1 MRMRRFGR
9 SIGAMSTGTRRAAT
23 ALTVVTVFL
32 AACTSDSGVQVEQS
46 MDGDGSSTM
55 PTNPSSSTSVPNP
68 GTSPDTVPDRDG
80 PPGSVVAPDPARLP
94 ELGGGDPDT
103 ATGTLDNGLRYLV
116 RSNDNPGGKVELRL
130 VVDAG
135 SGLEADDQVGGAHFL
150 EHMLFNGTERFPKNE
165 LIDVLRSFGAAF
177 GADINASTSYDETI
191 YTLNV
196 PDAPEAVGTAL
207 DILED
212 WLSAATLDPV
222 DVEAERGIVLDEWRA
237 RTETSSGR
245 VFDRFAT
252 FLLAGSPYEGHI
264 PIGGREAI
272 ETITP
277 DALRRY
283 YDDWYRPDNAA
294 IVVVGDIDAAAI
306 VEEIATRFSDVES
319 RGADPERV
327 DLLVE
332 PSPDARVEIVD
343 DPDLAEGFVALSLP
357 SAVAPTA
364 LEAEAQRSILDGL
377 ALDIVATRLDND
389 ALRGDAPFERAS
401 AGSSSFVRLLTAPE
415 ITVDTDGSSVVASV
429 TAIVDEFER
438 VARFGVTPA
447 ELERAIAS
455 RRAATQRN
463 FDGRES
469 RQDTSFADEYTR
481 HVLEGE
487 WYVPAQR
494 EYDFVNEVLDRATA
508 ETVAFGLVDLYRT
521 TGAHAF
527 VAVPTAE
534 AGDVVDSEVIVDTI
548 VAAAVRDLEP
558 RPDDE
563 AIGDSLIERPDP
575 VEEVSV
581 EQLATDPFTSALD
594 PTVLEFANGA
604 RVSLNTTDIVDNEV
618 FLSARSPGGLSFVPD
633 GSVADGQALG
643 AVVADSGAGEFDP
656 VALAAFLDDK
666 SVALFPE
673 MTPLTNEMSGTA
685 STADLEVLF
694 QLVHLLM
701 TDPRVDQT
709 AVDRY
714 VDDELPFALDPTID
728 AGYAEFDALL
738 DARYDD
744 VRYLLPTPESLASA
758 DVTGIEELA
767 RGAFGLEQ
775 RPWSFALSGDFD
787 IDEVTDLA
795 RRYIGSIPNQST
807 AIGTQRAVEPPPPPG
822 VVVAEAEGGQGD
834 TANVSFLFT
843 GTATSDRRDDVI
855 ASVVRELV
863 GNRLTDFIR
872 EELGDSYSPFAQ
884 LDLGDGAQPS
894 TELYI
899 SVSTAPD
906 LVDDVSSAVLGQL
919 DELRTEGSS
928 EREFSNAV
936 STVAEKL
943 NFINNVQINE
953 EVLDVLVDPDGNA
966 SFDDFVDGALLI
978 DTITEAEVADAFDA
992 WIDLDR
998 YIEVRVTPRA

>member
-1 MRMRRFGR
+1 MRMRRWGR
-9 SIGAMSTGTRRAAT
+9 SGGTIGAKSAARRFVAAPT
-23 ALTVVTVFL
+23 LVALL
-32 AACTSDSGVQVEQS
+32 LGACTASPGVQVEQS
-46 MDGDGSSTM
+46 SDGGDTST
-55 PTNPSSSTSVPNP
+55 TSTTISTS
-68 GTSPDTVPDRDG
+68 GTSPGTTPDT
-80 PPGSVVAPDPARLP
+80 APDPDDPPGTVEVPDPTGLP
-94 ELGGGDPDT
+94 ELGDGDPDT

-130 VVDAG
+130 VIDAG
-135 SGLEADDQVGGAHFL
+135 SGLEDDDQVGGAHFL

-165 LIDVLRSFGAAF
+165 LVDVLRSFGAAF

-191 YTLNV
+191 YTLDV
-196 PDAPEAVGTAL
+196 PDSPEAVGAAL

-222 DVEAERGIVLDEWRA
+222 DIEEERGIVLDEWRA
-237 RTETSSGR
+237 RTETSNGR

-252 FLLAGSPYEGHI
+252 FLLAGSPYEGHT

-277 DALRRY
+277 DALRRF

-294 IVVVGDIDAAAI
+294 IVVVGDIDADAI
-306 VEEIATRFSDVES
+306 VEEIDTRFSDVVS
-319 RGADPERV
+319 RGADPERI
-327 DLLVE
+327 DLVVE
-332 PSPDARVEIVD
+332 PSRDARAEIVA
-343 DPDLAEGFVALSLP
+343 DPDLAEGFVSISLP
-357 SAVAPTA
+357 SPVVPTTI
-364 LEAEAQRSILDGL
+364 EADAQRSVLDSL

-389 ALRGDAPFERAS
+389 ALRGAAPFERAS

-415 ITVDTDGSSVVASV
+415 ITVDTGGSSVEASV

-438 VARFGVTPA
+438 VARFGVTPT
-447 ELERAIAS
+447 ELERAISS
-455 RRAATQRN
+455 RRAAAQRN

-494 EYDFVNEVLDRATA
+494 EFDFVVEVLDRATV

-521 TGAHAF
+521 AGVHAF
-527 VAVPTAE
+527 VAVPAAE
-534 AGDVVDSEVIVDTI
+534 AGDVADPGAIVDTI
-548 VAAAVRDLEP
+548 AAAAGRDLEP

-563 AIGDSLIERPDP
+563 AIGDSLIERPDA

-581 EQLATDPFTSALD
+581 EQLATDPFSPALD
-594 PTVLEFANGA
+594 PTVLEFANGV
-604 RVSLNTTDIVDNEV
+604 RVSLNTTTIVDNEV

-633 GSVADGQALG
+633 EFVADGQALG
-643 AVVADSGAGEFDP
+643 AVIADSGAGGLDP

-673 MTPLTNEMSGTA
+673 MTPLTSEMSATA
-685 STADLEVLF
+685 STPDLEVLF
-694 QLVHLLM
+694 QLIHLLM

-744 VRYLLPTPESLASA
+744 PRYLLPTPESLATV
-758 DVTGIEELA
+758 DVAGIEEVA
-767 RGAFGLEQ
+767 RGVFGLEQ

-795 RRYIGSIPNQST
+795 RSYIGSIPNDST
-807 AIGTQRAVEPPPPPG
+807 ATGTDQAIEPPPPDG
-822 VVVAEAEGGQGD
+822 VVVAEAEGGQGE

-843 GTATSDRRDDVI
+843 GAATSDRRDDVI
-855 ASVVRELV
+855 ASIVRELV

-899 SVSTAPD
+899 SVSTAPE
-906 LVDDVSSAVLGQL
+906 LVDDVSAAVLGQL
-919 DELRTEGSS
+919 DELRVEGPS

-936 STVAEKL
+936 STVAEQL

-966 SFDDFVDGALLI
+966 SFDDFVDESLLV
-978 DTITEAEVADAFDA
+978 DSITEADVADAFAA
-992 WIDLDR
+992 WIDLGR
-998 YIEVRVTPRA
+998 YIEVRVTPRP